1 MQLDLSRFS
10 PAERSTLQLRVLYEG
25 AGYRKFRCSHFEEY
39 SLYQQ
44 NERFLSDSQVIT
56 FTDLDGK
63 LRAIKPDVTLSIA
76 KNAQPAAGECK
87 KYYYTE
93 QICRPSRE
101 SHTFSEISQMG
112 LECIG
117 AVGAA
122 EQAEVVRLAL
132 ESLAS
137 LEVPTVLEVSH
148 MGFVTALL
156 DTLHVDAA
164 ARPRLLELLRDKNAH
179 ELHAAALQSGL
190 DEAAANGVILLRMQH
205 VVFGVQQIRHQRVA
219 VRKIMDDR
227 VMAYVVDAN
236 RHLAVAERTFTARMR
251 VIHKLLEQAGGT
263 TFRGRAEQARD
274 DGGVGPVART
284 RGAEGAVQTHPE
296 THGAH
301 QQITRQRGAGFR
313 EMVPCL
319 HGADGVG
326 TGRSGPHFEQV
337 EQRGIDV
344 SLRHGD
350 LLNPGLRA
358 LVLEAFAARNGR
370 PETRPEKPLIFS
382 DQKKLKTRR
391 VVLEP

>member
-1 MQLDLSRFS
+1 MLGDEADRSRC
-10 PAERSTLQLRVLYEG
+10 E
-25 AGYRKFRCSHFEEY
+25 
-39 SLYQQ
+39 
-44 NERFLSDSQVIT
+44 ERF
-56 FTDLDGK
+56 TDGAIAYEHFMPQGIHQSGHDPGGTTGRRGDDDAAGGIF
-63 LRAIKPDVTLSIA
+63 LRRGEGIGIDPGQELIRRGLHPGSLLPQHTGLALHLERPGELPFAV
-76 KNAQPAAGECK
+76 QPAPDAAFHMIDDLVQG
-87 KYYYTE
+87 
-93 QICRPSRE
+93 IDDARARRPGDRHLVVE
-101 SHTFSEISQMG
+101 DDLVNVEALLLHN
-112 LECIG
+112 G
-117 AVGAA
+117 AQFGHIRIAVN
-122 EQAEVVRLAL
+122 RLAKGGRF
-132 ESLAS
+132 
-137 LEVPTVLEVSH
+137 P
-148 MGFVTALL
+148 AL
-156 DTLHVDAA
+156 
-164 ARPRLLELLRDKNAH
+164 P
-179 ELHAAALQSGL
+179 L
-190 DEAAANGVILLRMQH
+190 DEAAAHGVILLRMQH

-251 VIHKLLEQAGGT
+251 IIHKLLKQSGGT
-263 TFRGRAEQARD
+263 TFRGRAEQTRD
-274 DGGVGPVART
+274 DGGIGPVART
-284 RGAEGAVQTHPE
+284 RGAEGTVQAHPE
-296 THGAH
+296 AHGAH

-326 TGRSGPHFEQV
+326 TGRSGPHFVQV
-337 EQRGIDV
+337 EQRGIDA

>member
-1 MQLDLSRFS
+1 
-10 PAERSTLQLRVLYEG
+10 
-25 AGYRKFRCSHFEEY
+25 
-39 SLYQQ
+39 
-44 NERFLSDSQVIT
+44 
-56 FTDLDGK
+56 
-63 LRAIKPDVTLSIA
+63 
-76 KNAQPAAGECK
+76 
-87 KYYYTE
+87 
-93 QICRPSRE
+93 
-101 SHTFSEISQMG
+101 
-112 LECIG
+112 
-117 AVGAA
+117 
-122 EQAEVVRLAL
+122 
-132 ESLAS
+132 
-137 LEVPTVLEVSH
+137 
-148 MGFVTALL
+148 
-156 DTLHVDAA
+156 
-164 ARPRLLELLRDKNAH
+164 
-179 ELHAAALQSGL
+179 
-190 DEAAANGVILLRMQH
+190 
-205 VVFGVQQIRHQRVA
+205 
-219 VRKIMDDR
+219 MDDR

-284 RGAEGAVQTHPE
+284 RGAEGAVQAHPE